1 VTTDR
6 LDAAESAERAQRE
19 RARIAAILHDELQQT
34 LAAAHLHLSL
44 PDGAAEAQVLLKQA
58 IAETRALSHELA
70 GPPPDAPLL
79 TRLRALANHFEA
91 RYRVRVDTAELVA
104 IDGGAMTAE
113 AVSAAAQELLYNAV
127 RHAGGVGL
135 RLSSA
140 TGDGWAVVWVRDA
153 GPGAPTGSVSAGG
166 LGLREVRRRLEAL
179 GGYVDFDSRSSGTTV
194 SLCFPT
200 RAPAQATPPLR

>member
-1 VTTDR
+1 MNVDPR
-6 LDAAESAERAQRE
+6 VAAESAEHARRE

-44 PDGAAEAQVLLKQA
+44 PDGAAEARALLKQA
-58 IAETRALSHELA
+58 IADTRALSHELA

-79 TRLRALANHFEA
+79 TRLHALAHHFEA
-91 RYRVRVDTAELVA
+91 RYRVRVDTAALDAVDVEA
-104 IDGGAMTAE
+104 GTAE

-140 TGDGWAVVWVRDA
+140 TGDGWAVVWVSDA
-153 GPGAPTGSVSAGG
+153 GPGVPDSPAVADG

-179 GGYVDFDSRSSGTTV
+179 GGYVDFDSSPSGTTV
-194 SLCFPT
+194 SVCFPT
-200 RAPAQATPPLR
+200 RAPEPATPPHR